1 MKKLIL
7 LLTLLCCAFVFVAPK
22 AEAASGRAP
31 AAEDFALAKSVVDAL
46 SSGTYQLKY
55 RQNPANVVPITVYSA
70 KDGMVVSF
78 SEKQPQVR
86 NLYRDDSLY
95 VISDTAR
102 LMDVHQGRASSPIF
116 GRGPYSFA
124 GRGEETEGDK
134 TLHWEKAALNDG
146 ITLRFLFAGS
156 SLNRIELLRPNVKGT
171 HFFITG
177 FSARVNDRLF
187 DVPPYEVRK
196 SLQQLKEEAKAG
208 KMPDN
213 PADRMAVQLMLE
225 EEARKKK

>member
-1 MKKLIL
+1 MKKLVL
-7 LLTLLCCAFVFVAPK
+7 ALVVAGSLF
-22 AEAASGRAP
+22 ANGAS
-31 AAEDFALAKSVVDAL
+31 AAEDFVLAKSVIDAL

-55 RQNPANVVPITVYSA
+55 RQNPANFVPIKVYSV
-70 KDGMVVSF
+70 KDGMVVEF
-78 SEKQPQVR
+78 SEKQPQTR
-86 NLYRDDSLY
+86 HLHRDDTWY

-102 LMDVHQGRASSPIF
+102 SMDVHQGRANSPIF

-146 ITLRFLFAGS
+146 ITLRFLFVGS
-156 SLNRIELLRPNVKGT
+156 SLNRIERLRPNGKGA

-177 FSARVNDRLF
+177 FSARVNDWLF
-187 DVPPYEVRK
+187 DVPAYEVRK

-225 EEARKKK
+225 DEARKKK